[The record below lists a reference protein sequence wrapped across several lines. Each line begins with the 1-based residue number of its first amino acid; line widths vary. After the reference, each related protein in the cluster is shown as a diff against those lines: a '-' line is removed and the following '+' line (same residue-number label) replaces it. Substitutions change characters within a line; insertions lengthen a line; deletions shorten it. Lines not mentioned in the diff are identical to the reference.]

1 MALALWLCRLDAD
14 GLDAARSATDQA
26 RLLGIGAW
34 VLPLQSGTELD
45 AGLDALREVYA
56 LDGGLPLLVEW
67 TIREPCSLAEEQRVI
82 RQLAPLLQSAR
93 ALLLEQ
99 RPVLLLKGT
108 QHLAQPEHSANRLR
122 RCLARAGDRL
132 PWLINGSHEP
142 AAGFDAGCEWM
153 PPPRWQ
159 TGTHRLNYELFLQRA
174 HWRDAPQRRCIP
186 SVRGLPGAA
195 TLL

>member
-1 MALALWLCRLDAD
+1 MDDSR
-14 GLDAARSATDQA
+14 AR
-26 RLLGIGAW
+26 
-34 VLPLQSGTELD
+34 
-45 AGLDALREVYA
+45 
-56 LDGGLPLLVEW
+56 
-67 TIREPCSLAEEQRVI
+67 SLAEEQRVI

-93 ALLLEQ
+93 ALLMEQ

-108 QHLAQPEHSANRLR
+108 QHLAQPEHSAQRLR
-122 RCLARAGDRL
+122 RCLAREGDRL

-174 HWRDAPQRRCIP
+174 HWRAAPQRRCIP
-186 SVRGLPGAA
+186 SVRGLPRRSSIALKTLALAITA
-195 TLL
+195 TG